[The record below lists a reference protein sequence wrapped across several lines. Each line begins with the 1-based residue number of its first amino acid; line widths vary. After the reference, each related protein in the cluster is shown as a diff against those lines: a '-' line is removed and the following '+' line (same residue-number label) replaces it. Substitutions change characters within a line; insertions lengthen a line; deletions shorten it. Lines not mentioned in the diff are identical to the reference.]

1 MKEVKSPKKPLLYY
15 YGIVLL
21 VLVIFNVIVTPMI
34 TKSMVREVDYGTFM
48 SKIEDKKIED
58 VQIEDNQ
65 ILFTD
70 KDDSNIVYK
79 TGVMDDPTLT
89 ERLYDAGA
97 KFSKEIDQQIS
108 PLASFLLTGILPL
121 VIFIALGQYMGR
133 KMMNQAGGKN
143 SMAFGMGKSNAKV
156 YVPSTEGIHFSD
168 VAGEEEAKENL
179 QEIVDYLHNPEKY
192 TKVGASMPKGVLL
205 VGPPGTGK
213 TMLAKAVA

>member
-97 KFSKEIDQQIS
+97 KFSKEIDQ
-108 PLASFLLTGILPL
+108 L
-121 VIFIALGQYMGR
+121 
-133 KMMNQAGGKN
+133 
-143 SMAFGMGKSNAKV
+143 
-156 YVPSTEGIHFSD
+156 
-168 VAGEEEAKENL
+168 
-179 QEIVDYLHNPEKY
+179 
-192 TKVGASMPKGVLL
+192 
-205 VGPPGTGK
+205 
-213 TMLAKAVA
+213 

>member
-48 SKIEDKKIED
+48 SKIED
-58 VQIEDNQ
+58 NQ

-70 KDDSNIVYK
+70 KDDSSIVYK

-143 SMAFGMGKSNAKV
+143 SMAFRMGKSNAKV

-168 VAGEEEAKENL
+168 VAGDQDRTFYDHPLWHER
-179 QEIVDYLHNPEKY
+179 
-192 TKVGASMPKGVLL
+192 
-205 VGPPGTGK
+205 
-213 TMLAKAVA
+213 

>member
-70 KDDSNIVYK
+70 KDDSSIVYK

-89 ERLYDAGA
+89 ERLYDSGTIQH
-97 KFSKEIDQQIS
+97 FVNFILIIIRRQECNRQ
-108 PLASFLLTGILPL
+108 LFFL
-121 VIFIALGQYMGR
+121 
-133 KMMNQAGGKN
+133 
-143 SMAFGMGKSNAKV
+143 
-156 YVPSTEGIHFSD
+156 
-168 VAGEEEAKENL
+168 
-179 QEIVDYLHNPEKY
+179 
-192 TKVGASMPKGVLL
+192 
-205 VGPPGTGK
+205 
-213 TMLAKAVA
+213 

>member
-70 KDDSNIVYK
+70 KDDSSIVYK
-79 TGVMDDPTLT
+79 IRCDGRPDSDRASLRCRSEVFQGDRSADIT
-89 ERLYDAGA
+89 AG
-97 KFSKEIDQQIS
+97 KFSAHRYSSAGDLYRTWPVYGPQNDE
-108 PLASFLLTGILPL
+108 PG
-121 VIFIALGQYMGR
+121 GR
-133 KMMNQAGGKN
+133 
-143 SMAFGMGKSNAKV
+143 
-156 YVPSTEGIHFSD
+156 
-168 VAGEEEAKENL
+168 
-179 QEIVDYLHNPEKY
+179 QEF
-192 TKVGASMPKGVLL
+192 
-205 VGPPGTGK
+205 
-213 TMLAKAVA
+213 